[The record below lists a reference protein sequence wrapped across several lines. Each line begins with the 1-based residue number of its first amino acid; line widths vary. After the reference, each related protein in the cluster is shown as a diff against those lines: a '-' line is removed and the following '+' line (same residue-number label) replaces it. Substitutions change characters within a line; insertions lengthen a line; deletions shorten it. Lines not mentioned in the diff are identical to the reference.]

1 MIALNELER
10 KIISELQK
18 ELAIT
23 AKPYAKIAERLTIS
37 ESELLARI
45 KTMLK
50 SGVIRKIGA
59 VLRHR
64 LVGYSANA
72 LCVWKV
78 PEDRVVTIGEMFAA
92 LPVVTHCY
100 ERVTHAAWP
109 YNLYTMVHATTR
121 EECQNHIIA
130 MHRMSGINEYQI
142 FYSTQELKKT
152 SMRYFE

>member
-1 MIALNELER
+1 VIALTELDR

-23 AKPYAKIAERLTIS
+23 AKPYAKIAAHLAIS

-45 KTMLK
+45 TTMLE

-78 PEDRVVTIGEMFAA
+78 PEDKIIKIGEMFAA

-100 ERVTHAAWP
+100 ERVTHAVWP

-121 EECQNHIIA
+121 EECQNHITS
-130 MHRMSGINEYQI
+130 MCRMSKINEYQV
-142 FYSTQELKKT
+142 FYSTQELKKI
-152 SMRYFE
+152 SMRYFD

>member
-1 MIALNELER
+1 MNSLTELDR
-10 KIISELQK
+10 KIIRELQK
-18 ELAIT
+18 ELVIT
-23 AKPYAKIAERLTIS
+23 ATPYAKIAAQLAIS
-37 ESELLARI
+37 ESDLLVRI
-45 KTMLK
+45 KNLQE

-64 LVGYSANA
+64 LAGYSANA

-78 PEDRVVTIGEMFAA
+78 PADRVVTTGEMFAA

-109 YNLYTMVHATTR
+109 YNLYTMVHATSR
-121 EECQNHIIA
+121 EECQHHITS
-130 MHRMSGINEYQI
+130 MHRMSRIDEYQI
-142 FYSTQELKKT
+142 FYSTQELKKV